1 MRTTLILLLLIAV
14 TFFSCLTFGTSYK
27 SLPPGIWRGVLVLS
41 DKPDD
46 FDEKSNAELPFNFEV
61 IYDTMD
67 SFHIVIHN
75 GTERIIVDDIR
86 LGVDR
91 RTARDTIWIDF
102 PVYDS
107 HIQAQFEEDAI
118 EGWWVARNRKDYKIK
133 FKAKHGQDFRFFQ
146 LNDPP
151 VADLTGRWEC
161 YFGIETE
168 KPDTSIG
175 VFTQA
180 GNHLTGT
187 FMSLTGDDRFLE
199 GTVSG
204 DRMFL
209 SVFDGSHAYLYE
221 AKILPDGT
229 LSGIYRSGNHFKTY
243 WEGKKKDS
251 LELKD
256 LGDAYSLTGVRNTN
270 VPFTIALA
278 DPDGNIPD
286 LDKPP
291 YAGKPKI
298 IQVMGTWCPNCKDE
312 TEFLLEYLKNN
323 PDPGFEVLGIS
334 FERHAD
340 PEKAKNAIRTYR
352 SKMKIPY
359 TIVYGGSN
367 DKTKASEVLPMLT
380 GVVAFPTLLFVDAN
394 NKVVAIHTGFSG
406 PATTGYEAFKN
417 DFDLLVQKLT
427 SPHE

>member
-1 MRTTLILLLLIAV
+1 MRMTKWIFILFAMLTV
-14 TFFSCLTFGTSYK
+14 SSCLTFGTSYK
-27 SLPPGIWRGVLVLS
+27 SLPPGMWRGVLVLS

-102 PVYDS
+102 PIYDS
-107 HIQAQFEEDAI
+107 HIQAGFEEDAI
-118 EGWWVARNRKDYKIK
+118 EGYWVVRNRKDYKVR

-146 LNDPP
+146 LDDPP
-151 VADLTGRWEC
+151 AADLTGRWEC
-161 YFGIETE
+161 HFGIEKE

-175 VFTQA
+175 VFTQN

-209 SVFDGSHAYLYE
+209 SVFDGTHAYLYE

-229 LSGIYRSGNHFKTY
+229 LTGIYRSGNHFKTY
-243 WEGKKKDS
+243 WEGTKKDS
-251 LELKD
+251 IELKD
-256 LGDAYSLTGVRNTN
+256 LGNAFTLTGVRNSE
-270 VPFTIALA
+270 VPFSISLL

-286 LDKPP
+286 LNKPP
-291 YAGKPKI
+291 YLGKPKI

-312 TEFLLEYLKNN
+312 TAFLLDYLKDH
-323 PDPGFEVLGIS
+323 PDPGFEIVGIS
-334 FERHAD
+334 FERHTD
-340 PEKAKNAIRTYR
+340 PEKAKAAIRTYK
-352 SKMKIPY
+352 SKMNIPY

-367 DKTKASEVLPMLT
+367 DKAKASEVLPMLSN
-380 GVVAFPTLLFVDAN
+380 VVAFPTLIFLDEN
-394 NKVVAIHTGFSG
+394 NRVVATHTGFSG
-406 PATTGYEAFKN
+406 PATPGYEEFKRE
-417 DFDLLVQKLT
+417 FDRTVEKIV
-427 SPHE
+427 SPK